1 MYCSII
7 ELTGDSDMS
16 QSLQHVAKASII
28 ITTPEKWDSIT
39 RTWKRHLFLL
49 GSIDLLLIDEGYAVQ
64 HVCQVPYQRYSNH
77 YFCTVHHISED
88 RGAVLEAVVVR
99 MQKLNEI
106 LSLKSKGL
114 NNSTKPYI

>member
-64 HVCQVPYQRYSNH
+64 HVCQVPYQR
-77 YFCTVHHISED
+77 
-88 RGAVLEAVVVR
+88 
-99 MQKLNEI
+99 
-106 LSLKSKGL
+106 
-114 NNSTKPYI
+114 